1 MPDPITHVSISFIFA
16 RQWFR
21 EQKLLFVL
29 AALSPDID
37 VAVGGAYLLQL
48 LERFDGSVMMA
59 LAGYN
64 AGPHRVEQW
73 IKKYGDPRRPEV
85 DAVDW
90 AERIPFSE
98 TRNYV
103 QRILETIPVYR
114 ARLGQRRAERPLDR
128 DTASRYRID

>member
-1 MPDPITHVSISFIFA
+1 VL
-16 RQWFR
+16 FR
-21 EQKLLFVL
+21 
-29 AALSPDID
+29 S
-37 VAVGGAYLLQL
+37 AYLTQL
-48 LERFDGSVMMA
+48 LERFDGSVMLA

-64 AGPHRVEQW
+64 AGPHRVDQW

-114 ARLGQRRAERPLDR
+114 ARLGQRRAGHGLDR
-128 DTASRYRID
+128 NYH

>member
-1 MPDPITHVSISFIFA
+1 MAKGLKLTYRRDKLTEDPDFNL
-16 RQWFR
+16 
-21 EQKLLFVL
+21 KLG
-29 AALSPDID
+29 S
-37 VAVGGAYLLQL
+37 AYLIQL
-48 LERFDGSVMMA
+48 LERFDGSVMLA

-64 AGPHRVEQW
+64 AGPHRVQRW
-73 IKKYGDPRRPEV
+73 IKEYGDPRRPEV

-114 ARLGQRRAERPLDR
+114 ARLGLRRVERPLDR
-128 DTASRYRID
+128 ATASRHQID